1 MPFTITD
8 HSRYR
13 RRFEDSTAPHES
25 PNQED
30 SSTDKNQTPRNPDP
44 PRDTDAGVITPKE
57 RDLLALAR
65 EGNRVDDIETVDLG
79 TLTENCWNNVATG
92 EATFSVDIDR
102 TIRSDQSRLQQ
113 LLENLYRN
121 AIEHGGDDVAVS
133 VGALPDGFYIED
145 DGPGIPV
152 DELEDVFDAGY
163 STTEDGTGFGLSIVQ
178 QIADAHGWDIR
189 VTDGSDGGAR
199 FEVTGIKVA
208 E

>member
-1 MPFTITD
+1 M
-8 HSRYR
+8 
-13 RRFEDSTAPHES
+13 
-25 PNQED
+25 
-30 SSTDKNQTPRNPDP
+30 
-44 PRDTDAGVITPKE
+44 
-57 RDLLALAR
+57 
-65 EGNRVDDIETVDLG
+65 DDIETVDLG